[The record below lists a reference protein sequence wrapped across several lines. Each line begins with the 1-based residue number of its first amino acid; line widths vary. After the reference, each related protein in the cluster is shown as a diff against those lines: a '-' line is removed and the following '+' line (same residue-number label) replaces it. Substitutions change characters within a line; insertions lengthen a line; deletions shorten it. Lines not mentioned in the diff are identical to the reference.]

1 MSSLWNSSFVY
12 PCCSLRGVYDLAL
25 GCGWQIS
32 AFPSASF
39 SSLCLGHSG
48 VLTFLWLFEPK
59 ERIGCSARFLGIIFL
74 CVATLC
80 KIARSRV
87 LLTCTWT
94 AGSLCSDLQA
104 YSSPTN
110 ATSTLPQHKGQ
121 CMTSDQRTTSG
132 FPSNFLPWDGWPN
145 HFLIHTYIPL
155 LLAQHL
161 KWKFNNLM
169 LGLLC
174 LIRMVSCSLGESI
187 KLIRKEYYL
196 LIQVSWWFRKAQF
209 YWVFTTSQ

>member
-12 PCCSLRGVYDLAL
+12 PCCSLRGVHDLAL

-132 FPSNFLPWDGWPN
+132 FPSNFLPEMGDQIIFWFT
-145 HFLIHTYIPL
+145 HISHYFLLNIWNENSIIWCL
-155 LLAQHL
+155 GFFASFVWLAVHWE
-161 KWKFNNLM
+161 K
-169 LGLLC
+169 
-174 LIRMVSCSLGESI
+174 V
-187 KLIRKEYYL
+187 
-196 LIQVSWWFRKAQF
+196 
-209 YWVFTTSQ
+209 